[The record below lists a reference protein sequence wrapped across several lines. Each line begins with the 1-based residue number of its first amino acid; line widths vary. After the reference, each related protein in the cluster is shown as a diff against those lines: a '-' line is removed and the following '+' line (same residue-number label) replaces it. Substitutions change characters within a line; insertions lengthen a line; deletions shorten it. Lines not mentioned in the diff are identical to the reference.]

1 MGFAENLVKMR
12 KQMGMTQIDLSIKSG
27 INPKTLS
34 SYENGRTEP
43 NLGEVVKL
51 CKVFDCSISH
61 LTGTKE
67 REPGDITM
75 EDIMFKLATL
85 DITKLEQIEDHIKT
99 LIINQKEIER
109 MTVEKARM
117 EAEKAELEQKLAE
130 YDTLLNIMKT
140 PGLRREPDDI

>member
-1 MGFAENLVKMR
+1 MGFAENLIKMR
-12 KQMGMTQIDLSIKSG
+12 KQRGWTQIDLSIKAD

-51 CKVFDCSISH
+51 SKVFDCSIAS

-67 REPGDITM
+67 RELGDISL
-75 EDIMFKLATL
+75 EDIMFKLPSL
-85 DITKLEQIEDHIKT
+85 SKDELLRVKEHIKM
-99 LIINQKEIER
+99 LIDQREDILRMEEER
-109 MTVEKARM
+109 RKI

-130 YDTLLNIMKT
+130 YDRMIEALNVA
-140 PGLRREPDDI
+140 GARRNKNDI

>member
-1 MGFAENLVKMR
+1 MGFAENLIKMR
-12 KQMGMTQIDLSIKSG
+12 KSRGWTQMDVSVKTG

-51 CKVFDCSISH
+51 CKVFDCSISY

-67 REPGDITM
+67 REPGDITI

-85 DITKLEQIEDHIKT
+85 DMSKLNQIQDHINA
-99 LIINQKEIER
+99 LIRNQMEIER
-109 MTVEKARM
+109 MTAERKKIEMEKS
-117 EAEKAELEQKLAE
+117 ELEQKLAE
-130 YDTLLNIMKT
+130 YDRILEMMNV
-140 PGLRREPDDI
+140 PGIRRE

>member
-75 EDIMFKLATL
+75 EDIMLKLATL
-85 DITKLEQIEDHIKT
+85 DMKKLEQIRAHIDR
-99 LIINQKEIER
+99 LISNRQEIER
-109 MTVEKARM
+109 MTVERKKM
-117 EAEKAELEQKLAE
+117 EEEKKELEERLRE
-130 YDTLLNIMKT
+130 YDRLLEMMKV
-140 PGLRREPDDI
+140 PGVRRE